1 MEKKGSKDELV
12 FVVDDEELLGQ
23 LAETLLSDAGYKTR
37 CFLDPVEVLRAV
49 RDDGERP
56 DLLVTDYVMGTMT
69 GLELIEE
76 CRRFHPQ
83 MRTILLSGTV
93 NENYIERFETQPDHF
108 MAKPYPVASF
118 VRLVDDTLHHPR
130 PS

>member
-1 MEKKGSKDELV
+1 MDKQGSKDELV
-12 FVVDDEELLGQ
+12 YIVDDEALLGQ
-23 LAETLLSDAGYKTR
+23 LAETLLSEAGYKTR

-49 RDDGERP
+49 RDDGARP

-76 CRRFHPQ
+76 CRRVHPE

-93 NENYIERFETQPDHF
+93 NETYIHKFDTKPDRFV
-108 MAKPYPVASF
+108 AKPYPVASF
-118 VRLVDDTLHHPR
+118 IRVVNETMHHR
-130 PS
+130 A